1 MENFGGSRKDI
12 VFTMRGSPLSEIPE
26 NAVFFAIGNFREF
39 NPEFFCRMESHLG
52 FESAPNL
59 KHFLHSLSWFSGK

>member
-39 NPEFFCRMESHLG
+39 NPEFFVEWKATSVLK
-52 FESAPNL
+52 APPI
-59 KHFLHSLSWFSGK
+59 